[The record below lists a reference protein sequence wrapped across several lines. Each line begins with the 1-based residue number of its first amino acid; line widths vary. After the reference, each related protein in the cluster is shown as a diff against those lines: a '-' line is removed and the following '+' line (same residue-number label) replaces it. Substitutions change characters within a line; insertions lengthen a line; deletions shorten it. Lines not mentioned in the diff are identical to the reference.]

1 MKTRMLG
8 VLTITT
14 LLGATLATASLAQD
28 RQRDVDARGR
38 GPQPPAER
46 FIARFDTDGDGR
58 VSAAEFTDARL
69 DRVDRYFEQRDT
81 DGDGLISAAE
91 QAEPRAKPERG
102 KRMRGMRRGRAAID
116 QDALA
121 ACVQD
126 SIADGES
133 RADAVATADTNAD
146 GALSLQEISAALER
160 RAQEQFARLDADDDG
175 YVTAGEA
182 SAQRDAQQDLRRVT
196 RTCLQQQRR
205 G

>member
-1 MKTRMLG
+1 MKTTMLG

-14 LLGATLATASLAQD
+14 LLGATVATASLAQD
-28 RQRDVDARGR
+28 RQRDGDARGK
-38 GPQPPAER
+38 GQPAER

-58 VSAAEFTDARL
+58 VSSAEFTDARQQQ
-69 DRVDRYFEQRDT
+69 VDRYFERRDT

-91 QAEPRAKPERG
+91 QAEPRARPQRG
-102 KRMRGMRRGRAAID
+102 QGMRGMRRGRAAID

-126 SIADGES
+126 DLADGEA
-133 RADAVATADTNAD
+133 RDDAVATADTNAD
-146 GALSLQEISAALER
+146 GALSLQEISVALER

-182 SAQRDAQQDLRRVT
+182 AAQRDEHRNLRRVT

>member
-8 VLTITT
+8 VLTATT
-14 LLGATLATASLAQD
+14 LLGAALATASVAQD
-28 RQRDVDARGR
+28 RPRDFDARGR
-38 GPQPPAER
+38 GSQAPAER
-46 FIARFDTDGDGR
+46 FIARFDTDADNR

-69 DRVDRYFEQRDT
+69 ERLDRYFEQRDT

-126 SIADGES
+126 SVADGES
-133 RADAVATADTNAD
+133 RDEAIATADTNAD
-146 GALSLQEISAALER
+146 GALSLQEISATLER

-175 YVTAGEA
+175 YITADEA
-182 SAQRDAQQDLRRVT
+182 SAQHDANRNLRRIT